1 MPNPPNPQRRSE
13 KSRRATLDATLD
25 LCAEQGYAQVTVE
38 GIAARAGVSKKTVYR
53 WWPSKGAVVLEAVHD
68 AAVRPTVF
76 PDTGDLA
83 ADLCTQ
89 LYGVIDVLSAP
100 RTRSAFIG
108 VLTEAQHDPGLA
120 EQMHRQWIGPRIDQ
134 FKHRLRKAQEQGHL
148 PLGADLDVI
157 MDLVYG
163 PIFHRLMVHLPLPD
177 EAYLRKV
184 VDSVLPAPDQPPRE
198 R

>member
-1 MPNPPNPQRRSE
+1 M
-13 KSRRATLDATLD
+13 
-25 LCAEQGYAQVTVE
+25 TVE
-38 GIAARAGVSKKTVYR
+38 GIAARAGVSKKSVYR

-68 AAVRPTVF
+68 AAVQPTVF

-89 LYGVIDVLSAP
+89 LSGVIDVLSAP

-120 EQMHRQWIGPRIDQ
+120 EQLHRQWIGPRIDQ
-134 FKHRLRKAQEQGHL
+134 FKHRLRKAQEQGQL
-148 PLGADLDVI
+148 PPGSDLDVI

-184 VDSVLPAPDQPPRE
+184 IHSVLPAPDGAPA
-198 R
+198 

>member
-76 PDTGDLA
+76 PDTGDLV

-89 LYGVIDVLSAP
+89 LSGVIDVLSAP

-134 FKHRLRKAQEQGHL
+134 FKHRLRKAQDQGHL
-148 PLGADLDVI
+148 PPGADLDVI
-157 MDLVYG
+157 MDVVYG

-184 VDSVLPAPDQPPRE
+184 VDSVLPASDQPPRE